1 MNTMKKFL
9 LLLIGV
15 FAVGLS
21 FSQSADAVVAKLK
34 SKLLSVKDYEAKGML
49 KTDVAFLKLPI
60 SSVRIFYKFPDLF
73 RIKKDGGISVLPKG
87 GIRINMNSLITE
99 GNYTSLSAGRIVWKG
114 SDLSVLKLIPNGESA
129 DIVLTTLYVDDK
141 AMLIRR
147 AITTTKDNGTYEI
160 EMEYGKYAQWGLP
173 DKAIMIFNTKDY
185 KLPKGITFEYDAS
198 ISEKTK
204 EKKPLSK
211 QGRIE
216 ISYASYEINKGLA
229 ADIFGTK

>member
-1 MNTMKKFL
+1 MKKFL

>member
-1 MNTMKKFL
+1 MKKFL

-114 SDLSVLKLIPNGESA
+114 SDLSVLKLIPNGESS

-173 DKAIMIFNTKDY
+173 DKAVMIFNTKDY

-198 ISEKTK
+198 ISQKTK

>member
-1 MNTMKKFL
+1 
-9 LLLIGV
+9 
-15 FAVGLS
+15 
-21 FSQSADAVVAKLK
+21 
-34 SKLLSVKDYEAKGML
+34 ML
-49 KTDVAFLKLPI
+49 KTDVAFLKLPV

-99 GNYTSLSAGRIVWKG
+99 GNYTSLSAGRIQWKS
-114 SDLSVLKLIPNGESA
+114 SDLSVLKLIPNGESS

-198 ISEKTK
+198 ISQKTK

-229 ADIFGTK
+229 PDVFGTK

>member
-1 MNTMKKFL
+1 MKKFL

-21 FSQSADAVVAKLK
+21 FSQSADAMVAKLR

-60 SSVRIFYKFPDLF
+60 STVRIFYKFPDLF

-114 SDLSVLKLIPNGESA
+114 SDLSVLKLIPNGESS

-160 EMEYGKYAQWGLP
+160 EMDYGKYAQWGLP

-198 ISEKTK
+198 ISQKTK

-229 ADIFGTK
+229 VDIFGTK